1 MERKTI
7 NKYGIISLII
17 ICIYITLDYFNIF
30 SNITKNLNIEILNII
45 VNSIVVIFVFM
56 VTYKLVDKKTIE
68 KEEITKKNKLS
79 TLNIMLQEVYSHCNT
94 VIDTLDDGEL
104 LEKYIIPKINFNSL
118 QNEVEDNL
126 KELPFTN
133 ETYII
138 GLFSD
143 GITTKDIIH
152 DYFQFK
158 NLYQSYVHEKIT
170 FFDVSI
176 YTSKEVFEMLEKDK
190 LKLKKIIN
198 TNLSKISNDKSV

>member
-1 MERKTI
+1 MERKII
-7 NKYGIISLII
+7 NKYGIIALII

-79 TLNIMLQEVYSHCNT
+79 NLNIMLQEVYSHCNT

-143 GITTKDIIH
+143 CITTKDIMH
-152 DYFQFK
+152 NYFQFK
-158 NLYQSYVHEKIT
+158 NLYQCYVREKIT

>member
-1 MERKTI
+1 
-7 NKYGIISLII
+7 
-17 ICIYITLDYFNIF
+17 
-30 SNITKNLNIEILNII
+30 
-45 VNSIVVIFVFM
+45 
-56 VTYKLVDKKTIE
+56 
-68 KEEITKKNKLS
+68 
-79 TLNIMLQEVYSHCNT
+79 MLQEVYSHCNT

-143 GITTKDIIH
+143 CITTKDIMH
-152 DYFQFK
+152 NYFQFK
-158 NLYQSYVHEKIT
+158 NLYQRYVCEKIT

>member
-1 MERKTI
+1 
-7 NKYGIISLII
+7 
-17 ICIYITLDYFNIF
+17 
-30 SNITKNLNIEILNII
+30 
-45 VNSIVVIFVFM
+45 M

-68 KEEITKKNKLS
+68 KEEITKKNKFN
-79 TLNIMLQEVYSHCNT
+79 TLNIMLQEVYRHCNT
-94 VIDTLDDGEL
+94 VIDTLNDSEL

-143 GITTKDIIH
+143 SITTKDIIY

-158 NLYQSYVHEKIT
+158 NLYQRYVREKIT

-176 YTSKEVFEMLEKDK
+176 YTSKEMVEMIEKDK

-198 TNLSKISNDKSV
+198 TNLSKISNDKSVKY

>member
-1 MERKTI
+1 MERKII
-7 NKYGIISLII
+7 NKYGIIALII
-17 ICIYITLDYFNIF
+17 ICIYITLDYFNIV
-30 SNITKNLNIEILNII
+30 SDITKNLNTEILNII
-45 VNSIVVIFVFM
+45 VNSIIVIFVFM
-56 VTYKLVDKKTIE
+56 ATYKLVDKKTIE
-68 KEEITKKNKLS
+68 REEITKKNKLN

-94 VIDTLDDGEL
+94 VIDTLDESEL

-143 GITTKDIIH
+143 SITTKDIIY

-158 NLYQSYVHEKIT
+158 NLYQRYVREKIT